1 MERTSYPSD
10 TVDMAGLH
18 LDGTCLQEAQW
29 AVETNQTDILT
40 QERYDKAQ
48 EALAEAAV
56 KGYTYV
62 PLTQVPAAQ
71 RITEAHIREE
81 LPPGIFVATKGRAL
95 DGLSPE
101 KAVAVVGTRNISFYG
116 RETVENIVKG
126 LRDTV
131 LVTSFSFGVAHA
143 AIQAALQNKVPVI
156 AVVATGPGECY
167 PPGLRGLME
176 TVASTRG
183 CAVVTPFFPHTDPT
197 PWHFLYRNR
206 ITALLADRVI
216 VAESKMKG
224 GAMVTARLAKSFGKD
239 VYAVPGRINDI
250 SSYGCNQL
258 IAEGTADIW
267 LPWGENA
274 PAQENAVE

>member
-1 MERTSYPSD
+1 MERTSYPYD

-18 LDGTCLQEAQW
+18 LDGSCLQEAQW

-40 QERYDKAQ
+40 KERYDKAQ

-81 LPPGIFVATKGRAL
+81 LPPGVFVATKGRAL
-95 DGLSPE
+95 DVLSPE

-131 LVTSFSFGVAHA
+131 LVTSFSFGVSQV
-143 AIQAALQNKVPVI
+143 AIQAALQNKIPVI
-156 AVVATGPGECY
+156 AVIATGPGECY
-167 PPGLRGLME
+167 PSSLRGLLD
-176 TVASTRG
+176 TVAATRG

-197 PWHFLYRNR
+197 AWHFLYRNH

-216 VAESKMKG
+216 VTESKMKG
-224 GAMVTARLAKSFGKD
+224 GGMVTARLAKSFGKS